1 MRRSSRIG
9 CIALLAM
16 TLGINGCSQVPEFS
30 RVAGPSAALNYLVQ
44 RQHHILVVGDSTTAG
59 TTFGGH
65 GYTNWVNVVAT
76 DLAAEGRSA
85 AFARVASGGSGYL
98 TPSIDDGAT
107 FFSGVRR
114 KAGPDTDLIV
124 AFGSNNDMETPGDLR
139 DAVRRVI
146 ELAQQRSPRTAII
159 LVAPIWI
166 RSPQPPASHDRMTR
180 ILATVAEEYDLE
192 YHDPTQERWLADTS
206 RYLGEDGIHPNDEG
220 HRILANRMG
229 DVIGR
234 RLDRLEADQA

>member
-85 AFARVASGGSGYL
+85 AFARVASGGS
-98 TPSIDDGAT
+98 
-107 FFSGVRR
+107 
-114 KAGPDTDLIV
+114 DT
-124 AFGSNNDMETPGDLR
+124 
-139 DAVRRVI
+139 
-146 ELAQQRSPRTAII
+146 
-159 LVAPIWI
+159 
-166 RSPQPPASHDRMTR
+166 
-180 ILATVAEEYDLE
+180 
-192 YHDPTQERWLADTS
+192 
-206 RYLGEDGIHPNDEG
+206 
-220 HRILANRMG
+220 
-229 DVIGR
+229 
-234 RLDRLEADQA
+234 